1 MLTDE
6 EVMIVYEDMQKYFG
20 HPLPDPIHEP
30 IRFAYYV
37 KLYKYYKQRN
47 G

>member
-1 MLTDE
+1 MTDE
-6 EVMIVYEDMQKYFG
+6 QIVIHYAKMKEIYGDD
-20 HPLPDPIHEP
+20 LPNPEQEP

-37 KLYKYYKQRN
+37 KLYKYYYELA